1 MLAARAE
8 GAPCAASP
16 FVSEVAR
23 ARRAAPAL
31 ATAGGRAVAGEAEA
45 PEASYELCYGC
56 GQDNPQGLRMVFA
69 HLPDGSAEC
78 LYTAPTHLAGA
89 PGVIHGGVQATLLD
103 EVMGHAVHLSGADP
117 DLDIATVDF
126 SLRYR
131 RPAPVG
137 VPLTVRGRLVRA
149 EGRDFFVRG
158 EIVSPSGEV
167 LTSAESRWR
176 RILRR

>member
-1 MLAARAE
+1 
-8 GAPCAASP
+8 
-16 FVSEVAR
+16 
-23 ARRAAPAL
+23 
-31 ATAGGRAVAGEAEA
+31 VAGEAQE
-45 PEASYELCYGC
+45 PEGAYELCYGC
-56 GQDNPQGLRMVFA
+56 GQGNPHGLRMVFT

-78 LYTAPTHLAGA
+78 VYAAPAHLAGA
-89 PGVIHGGVQATLLD
+89 PGVIHGGVQAALLD
-103 EVMGHAVHLSGADP
+103 EVMGHAVHLAGTDP

-131 RPAPVG
+131 RPAPVA
-137 VPLTVRGRLVRA
+137 VALTIRGRLVRA
-149 EGRDFFVRG
+149 EGRDFFVSG